1 MALFSRKQTST
12 ELVKPSVGAAF
23 GSLPYSNQQLYAGSG
38 AGQNAGLQMVGQYYS
53 YFEGPNRAAAMQS
66 ASINRA
72 RDLICSVAG
81 STYLEMYSETWDS
94 ATGEMVRT
102 EMKPKDWLRQ
112 PDPAIPYVTFME
124 WLVDDLLF
132 FGRAFLLITSR
143 DEQGYPASMTRLP
156 SAMVTC
162 RDQPGPVFFAPSNQ
176 VYFQGGQIDEQ
187 ELIQII
193 SPVQSWLTSG
203 EQTIRTALRL
213 EESRLRNAESNLP
226 SGVLKQT
233 GGEPLSGQ
241 ELADLSAAFNSA
253 RRLNQTAALSQ
264 DLDYIETK
272 ALPDNMLMVE
282 SSRFQVEELSRLTN
296 VPSYLLGASIGSYSY
311 TNSKSAREDLY
322 LFAARPY
329 LNVIQATLSMN
340 NVLPKGVCVEF
351 DIDDYLAD
359 YQPDGNQME
368 DNEQDENA
376 MTSQPMTQT
385 QNTQEALAQ

>member
-1 MALFSRKQTST
+1 MALFSRKQASTS
-12 ELVKPSVGAAF
+12 LVKPAVGAAF
-23 GSLPYSNQQLYAGSG
+23 GAIPYSNQSMYMGGFEGS
-38 AGQNAGLQMVGQYYS
+38 NAGLQMVGQYYS
-53 YFEGPNRAAAMQS
+53 YFEGPNRAAAMQVP
-66 ASINRA
+66 AINRA

-81 STYLEMYSETWDS
+81 STYLEMYSESWDDV
-94 ATGEMVRT
+94 AKEMVRT
-102 EMKPKDWLRQ
+102 DLAPRAWLRQ
-112 PDPAIPYVTFME
+112 PDPALPYCTFME

-143 DEQGYPASMTRLP
+143 TSDGFPASFTRLP
-156 SAMVTC
+156 AAMVTC

-176 VYFQGGQIDEQ
+176 VYFQGGQIDER
-187 ELIQII
+187 ELVQLI
-193 SPVQSWLTSG
+193 SPVQGWLYSS
-203 EQTIRTALRL
+203 ENTIRTAIRL
-213 EESRLRNAESNLP
+213 EESRLRNAESAMP

-241 ELADLSAAFNSA
+241 ELADLSAAFNNA

-264 DLDYIETK
+264 DLEYIETK

-282 SSRFQVEELSRLTN
+282 SSRFQVEELARLTN

-340 NVLPKGVCVEF
+340 NVLPRGTYVEF

-359 YQPDGNQME
+359 YQPDGNKSE
-368 DNEQDENA
+368 DTEE
-376 MTSQPMTQT
+376 TGQPA
-385 QNTQEALAQ
+385 QNTQEALA